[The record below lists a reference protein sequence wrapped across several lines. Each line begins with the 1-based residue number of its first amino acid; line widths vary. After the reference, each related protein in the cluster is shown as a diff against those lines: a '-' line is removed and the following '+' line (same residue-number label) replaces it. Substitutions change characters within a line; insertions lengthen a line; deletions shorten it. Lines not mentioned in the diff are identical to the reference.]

1 MNAVNVFPIDTRNA
15 QIADSPRMTASHPRN
30 THWIA
35 GVVAVAL
42 LCPTSSWAA
51 DSPHVQFDVAAIVG
65 CRDVTKAEFA
75 AAHPSERLVEARIQ
89 VSSLIDERAGD
100 GELIEYFYRFQCPS
114 GGVRVDDYQPRTTL
128 DTMLAGNV
136 GIERKNE
143 AAQSAGI
150 TVSGVFDHLLKG
162 AASADANRK
171 SSDTLRYE
179 LLPPLESLAAS
190 GTIGRST
197 GVYFKLKPS
206 PRTTLE
212 GGKEFVLVLRVPEE
226 WRADVVELRCTA
238 RGVRRGTLAALDEQT
253 DWGRARFTIALY
265 QQGDRAAKDAAERF
279 VSAESSLRAAARAH
293 EREIRDRR
301 YPTSAHKFAAMMD
314 LIDPRIPENWFDA
327 VVRGGANGEAKSYW
341 HRLPEEVRESAGDF
355 ADARTALRRLNG
367 RVAETSSGAKT
378 AAVTKT
384 ISDHESE

>member
-1 MNAVNVFPIDTRNA
+1 MKTVSKLRTEKRIRPFISLPRRRLWQLRHSHIAVAI
-15 QIADSPRMTASHPRN
+15 
-30 THWIA
+30 
-35 GVVAVAL
+35 VAVAL
-42 LCPTSSWAA
+42 LIPASSWAA
-51 DSPHVQFDVAAIVG
+51 DAPRVEFDVAATVG
-65 CRDVTKAEFA
+65 CRDVTTPEFS
-75 AAHPSERLVEARIQ
+75 AAHPSERLVEARFQ
-89 VSSLIDERAGD
+89 VSSLIDESGD

-171 SSDTLRYE
+171 ASDTLRYE

-238 RGVRRGTLAALDEQT
+238 RGVRRGTLAALDDQT

-265 QQGDRAAKDAAERF
+265 QQGDRAAKEAAERF
-279 VSAESSLRAAARAH
+279 VRAESSLRAAARAH

-314 LIDPRIPENWFDA
+314 LIEPRIPENWFDA
-327 VVRGGANGEAKSYW
+327 VASGGANGEAKSYW
-341 HRLPEEVRESAGDF
+341 HRLPEPVRESATEY
-355 ADARTALRRLNG
+355 AKARAAIYEMTRRATV
-367 RVAETSSGAKT
+367 VAESGEST
-378 AAVTKT
+378 QAALVRRTL
-384 ISDHESE
+384 SDD